1 LTYSNQPDIVLIM
14 RLDAFSYKIFNIITR
29 HQLIKPHDS
38 IIVGVS
44 GGPDSVAL
52 IKVLHAINSA
62 KNLHLSLF
70 LAHLNHQL
78 RGKSSEEDAQF
89 VQKLS
94 NNLSLPF
101 IQKNVNIQKIAAQ
114 TKRSIE
120 EAARRERYKFFMES
134 AQEYRASAIVLGHTA
149 DDNAETLLHRVI
161 RGTGTLG
168 LGGIP
173 LKRPLTTGS
182 PIHLVRPLLFAWR
195 KEIIKYL
202 GEKQWNYRTDAS
214 NYEPVYLRN
223 KLRLELI
230 PLLENQYNPNIKNLL
245 TQLCQILNLHN
256 TFFVTEAKK
265 ILEVSVVEEKK
276 DSYTI
281 DTRRLTQYPKILQ
294 YFTLKEVLN
303 SLHVSLREITYD
315 HYTKILDEIVKKGK
329 KRHFQLP
336 EKLSLWLEHGM
347 LHFQRDRLPT
357 QSIPALEATVQIPG
371 ITPVH
376 TLGYL
381 VAEISDMQDFSLET
395 HKKHKTRDRE
405 ALDLHSITMPL
416 SVRMRQ
422 NGDTISPLGTHGHK
436 KLKDLFIDKK
446 IPLKERDTI
455 PVIVMD
461 NQPVCAIGICIDNK
475 VKITAKTKKILTL
488 TFQRSYAGNNR
499 TEKNFIASK

>member
-1 LTYSNQPDIVLIM
+1 
-14 RLDAFSYKIFNIITR
+14 
-29 HQLIKPHDS
+29 
-38 IIVGVS
+38 
-44 GGPDSVAL
+44 
-52 IKVLHAINSA
+52 
-62 KNLHLSLF
+62 
-70 LAHLNHQL
+70 
-78 RGKSSEEDAQF
+78 
-89 VQKLS
+89 
-94 NNLSLPF
+94 
-101 IQKNVNIQKIAAQ
+101 
-114 TKRSIE
+114 
-120 EAARRERYKFFMES
+120 MES